1 MGLVVYMSH
10 PIGDGG
16 LADQEKRAD
25 NIANAGEWVR
35 FFVDTT
41 RWVILCPWYLYAIT
55 HGEEIY
61 GPRRLVDQLSA
72 LERCDLLVLTGG
84 VISPHMSYEVS
95 QAKRYGIPVVDVTT
109 FGVSPPRT
117 SSPSAGTQPY
127 RDAVDEETVQLILA
141 RVQRAMKR
149 LPRRVWMPM
158 LSEDDIARLQESRHA
173 LYVHMPDEH
182 NKAVALLDRII
193 AAALDYGT
201 D

>member
-1 MGLVVYMSH
+1 MGLVCYMSH

-16 LADQEKRAD
+16 LADEEKRAD

-35 FFVDTT
+35 FFVDST

-95 QAKRYGIPVVDVTT
+95 QAKRYGIPVVDLTT
-109 FGVSPPRT
+109 FGVAPPRT
-117 SSPSAGTQPY
+117 ASGPHPY
-127 RDAVDEETVQLILA
+127 RETADEDAVQLILA

-149 LPRRVWMPM
+149 LPRRIWMPR
-158 LSEDDIARLQESRHA
+158 LSEDDIERLKEARHA

-182 NKAVALLDRII
+182 NKAVALFDRII
-193 AAALDYGT
+193 AAALDYGS